1 MNRLPMSFDW
11 HTAKQN
17 TASPFAAQPQQLF
30 GQHSPQYAPDIV
42 QSLVKHINDN
52 IKHTTDTEGYA
63 ACGKDAYRYVTS
75 KFVLPVL
82 VPYYAGQQIDADGIM
97 LLVTA
102 LKNDADSDK
111 FIIGGTLKPAIEHDG
126 SVDIAPQVIIKAIID
141 KCM

>member
-17 TASPFAAQPQQLF
+17 TASPFTAQQPQPF
-30 GQHSPQYAPDIV
+30 GQHSTQCTPDIV

-75 KFVLPVL
+75 KFVMPVL
-82 VPYYAGQQIDADGIM
+82 VPYYAGQRIDADGIM
-97 LLVTA
+97 ALVTT
-102 LKNDADSDK
+102 LKNDADSAK
-111 FIIGGTLKPAIEHDG
+111 FIVGGVLKPAIENGG
-126 SVDIAPQVIIKAIID
+126 SIDIAPQVIIKAIID